1 MKSAYEGRRNVGGS
15 MFAFALTNVGTYENA
30 YLKLQD
36 FVHKNIKYDEEKYVT
51 K

>member
-1 MKSAYEGRRNVGGS
+1 
-15 MFAFALTNVGTYENA
+15 MFAFALTNVSTYENA

-36 FVHKNIKYDEEKYVT
+36 FVHKNIKYDEEKYVA